1 MAGAWLVHLLVSM
14 RYIAS
19 RRWGGCYL
27 SDIIL
32 DQHLTPP
39 RFQAAGQQPKDDI
52 MRSFASVSLA
62 TLGFTAMLG
71 FVAPLALSP
80 AAFAQ
85 AAPTAATPEQQ
96 PQVKQVALTEAQIQ
110 NLIAAQQEMNAIT
123 DKLPEDA
130 DDKPDPK
137 VQTQLEAVT
146 KKHGFASYDE
156 FSDVSTNVALVLSGI
171 DPKTKTFS
179 EPPVALKK
187 QIAAVSAD
195 KNMPEKDK
203 TAALAD
209 MNEALKYAVNVQY
222 PENVTLVTKYYDK
235 LNAMMRD
242 DE

>member
-1 MAGAWLVHLLVSM
+1 M
-14 RYIAS
+14 RFLAS
-19 RRWGGCYL
+19 
-27 SDIIL
+27 
-32 DQHLTPP
+32 
-39 RFQAAGQQPKDDI
+39 A
-52 MRSFASVSLA
+52 SLA
-62 TLGFTAMLG
+62 ALGL
-71 FVAPLALSP
+71 VAVLASSP
-80 AAFAQ
+80 PAFAQ
-85 AAPTAATPEQQ
+85 PKPAAPAASQPSPQAQPPQEQQ
-96 PQVKQVALTEAQIQ
+96 QVKQIPLTEKQIQ

-137 VQTQLEAVT
+137 VQAQLEAVT
-146 KKHGFASYDE
+146 KKHGFANYDE

-203 TAALAD
+203 KAALAD

>member
-1 MAGAWLVHLLVSM
+1 M
-14 RYIAS
+14 RFLAS
-19 RRWGGCYL
+19 
-27 SDIIL
+27 
-32 DQHLTPP
+32 
-39 RFQAAGQQPKDDI
+39 A
-52 MRSFASVSLA
+52 SLA
-62 TLGFTAMLG
+62 ALGL
-71 FVAPLALSP
+71 VAILASSP

-85 AAPTAATPEQQ
+85 AKPAAPPASQPSPRGQSPQAQP
-96 PQVKQVALTEAQIQ
+96 PQVKQIALTEKQIQ
-110 NLIAAQQEMNAIT
+110 NLMAAQQEMNAIT

-137 VQTQLEAVT
+137 IQAQLEDVT
-146 KKHGFASYDE
+146 KKHGFANYDE
-156 FSDVSTNVALVLSGI
+156 FSDVATNVALVLSGI

-195 KNMPEKDK
+195 KNMAEKDK
-203 TAALAD
+203 KAALAD

-235 LNAMMRD
+235 LNAVMRD

>member
-1 MAGAWLVHLLVSM
+1 M
-14 RYIAS
+14 RFVAS
-19 RRWGGCYL
+19 
-27 SDIIL
+27 
-32 DQHLTPP
+32 
-39 RFQAAGQQPKDDI
+39 A
-52 MRSFASVSLA
+52 SLA
-62 TLGFTAMLG
+62 ALGIIGTLAF
-71 FVAPLALSP
+71 SP
-80 AAFAQ
+80 AALAQ
-85 AAPTAATPEQQ
+85 AKPEAPPQPAQAQPPQAQ
-96 PQVKQVALTEAQIQ
+96 PPQVKQVALTEKQVQ
-110 NLIAAQQEMNAIT
+110 DLIAAQQEMNAIT

-156 FSDVSTNVALVLSGI
+156 FSDVATNVALVLSGI

-203 TAALAD
+203 KAALAD

-235 LNAMMRD
+235 LNAMMQ
-242 DE
+242 DEE

>member
-1 MAGAWLVHLLVSM
+1 M
-14 RYIAS
+14 RFVAS
-19 RRWGGCYL
+19 
-27 SDIIL
+27 
-32 DQHLTPP
+32 
-39 RFQAAGQQPKDDI
+39 A
-52 MRSFASVSLA
+52 SLA
-62 TLGFTAMLG
+62 ALGLIGTLAF
-71 FVAPLALSP
+71 SP
-80 AAFAQ
+80 AALAQ
-85 AAPTAATPEQQ
+85 AKPEAPPQPAQVQPPQAQP
-96 PQVKQVALTEAQIQ
+96 PQVKQVALTEKQVQ
-110 NLIAAQQEMNAIT
+110 DLIAAQQEMNAIT

-156 FSDVSTNVALVLSGI
+156 FSDVATNVALVLSGI

-203 TAALAD
+203 KAALAD

-235 LNAMMRD
+235 LNAMMQ
-242 DE
+242 DEE

>member
-1 MAGAWLVHLLVSM
+1 MAGAWLTLPLVSM

-19 RRWGGCYL
+19 SRRDGCYL

-32 DQHLTPP
+32 DQHLTSPH
-39 RFQAAGQQPKDDI
+39 FQAAGQQPKDDI
-52 MRSFASVSLA
+52 MRSSASAFLPA
-62 TLGFTAMLG
+62 LGFAAMLG
-71 FVAPLALSP
+71 FVAPLVLSP

-85 AAPTAATPEQQ
+85 AKPAAAAPE
-96 PQVKQVALTEAQIQ
+96 PQVKQVALTEKQIQ
-110 NLIAAQQEMNAIT
+110 ELIAAQQEMNAIT

-130 DDKPDPK
+130 DGKPDPK
-137 VQTQLEAVT
+137 VQAQLEAVT

-222 PENVTLVTKYYDK
+222 PDNVTLVTKYYDK

>member
-1 MAGAWLVHLLVSM
+1 M
-14 RYIAS
+14 RFLAS
-19 RRWGGCYL
+19 
-27 SDIIL
+27 
-32 DQHLTPP
+32 
-39 RFQAAGQQPKDDI
+39 A
-52 MRSFASVSLA
+52 SLA
-62 TLGFTAMLG
+62 ALGLVAML
-71 FVAPLALSP
+71 ASSP

-85 AAPTAATPEQQ
+85 AKAAAPPASQPSPQGQPPQAQP
-96 PQVKQVALTEAQIQ
+96 PQVKQIALTEKQIQ
-110 NLIAAQQEMNAIT
+110 SLMAAQQEMNVIT

-137 VQTQLEAVT
+137 IQAKLEDVT

-156 FSDVSTNVALVLSGI
+156 FSDVATNVALVLSGI

-195 KNMPEKDK
+195 KNMAEKDK
-203 TAALAD
+203 KAALAD
-209 MNEALKYAVNVQY
+209 MTEALKYAVNVQY

-235 LNAMMRD
+235 LNAVMRD

>member
-1 MAGAWLVHLLVSM
+1 MAGARLVHLLVSM

-19 RRWGGCYL
+19 RRRDGCYL

-32 DQHLTPP
+32 NQHLASP
-39 RFQAAGQQPKDDI
+39 RSQPAGHQPKDDI
-52 MRSFASVSLA
+52 MRSFASASLA
-62 TLGFTAMLG
+62 TLGFAAMLG
-71 FVAPLALSP
+71 VVAPLAVSTP
-80 AAFAQ
+80 AFAQ
-85 AAPTAATPEQQ
+85 AKPAAAAPE
-96 PQVKQVALTEAQIQ
+96 PQVKQIALTEKQIQ
-110 NLIAAQQEMNAIT
+110 DLIAAQQEMNAIA

-130 DDKPDPK
+130 DGKPDPK
-137 VQTQLEAVT
+137 VQAQLEAVT

-235 LNAMMRD
+235 LNAMMQD

>member
-1 MAGAWLVHLLVSM
+1 M
-14 RYIAS
+14 RSIAS
-19 RRWGGCYL
+19 ASLAALGL
-27 SDIIL
+27 IATL
-32 DQHLTPP
+32 AFPP
-39 RFQAAGQQPKDDI
+39 AALAQAKPEAPQQP
-52 MRSFASVSLA
+52 
-62 TLGFTAMLG
+62 
-71 FVAPLALSP
+71 
-80 AAFAQ
+80 AQ
-85 AAPTAATPEQQ
+85 AEPPQTQT
-96 PQVKQVALTEAQIQ
+96 PQVKQVALTEKQVQ
-110 NLIAAQQEMNAIT
+110 DLIAAQQEMNAIT

-156 FSDVSTNVALVLSGI
+156 FSDVATNVALVLSGI

-187 QIAAVSAD
+187 QIAAVTAD

-203 TAALAD
+203 KAALAD

-235 LNAMMRD
+235 LNAMMQ
-242 DE
+242 DEE

>member
-1 MAGAWLVHLLVSM
+1 M
-14 RYIAS
+14 RFFSSA
-19 RRWGGCYL
+19 
-27 SDIIL
+27 
-32 DQHLTPP
+32 
-39 RFQAAGQQPKDDI
+39 
-52 MRSFASVSLA
+52 SLA
-62 TLGFTAMLG
+62 ALGFAAMLG
-71 FVAPLALSP
+71 AVAPLAVSSG
-80 AAFAQ
+80 AFAQ
-85 AAPTAATPEQQ
+85 DKPAAAAPE
-96 PQVKQVALTEAQIQ
+96 PQVKQVALTEKQIQ
-110 NLIAAQQEMNAIT
+110 DLIAAQEEMNAIT

-137 VQTQLEAVT
+137 IQTQLESVT

-203 TAALAD
+203 QAALAD

-242 DE
+242 EE

>member
-1 MAGAWLVHLLVSM
+1 M
-14 RYIAS
+14 RFVAS
-19 RRWGGCYL
+19 
-27 SDIIL
+27 
-32 DQHLTPP
+32 
-39 RFQAAGQQPKDDI
+39 A
-52 MRSFASVSLA
+52 SLA
-62 TLGFTAMLG
+62 ALGLIGTLAF
-71 FVAPLALSP
+71 SP
-80 AAFAQ
+80 AALAQ
-85 AAPTAATPEQQ
+85 AKPEAPPQPAQAQPPQAQ
-96 PQVKQVALTEAQIQ
+96 PPQVKQVALTEKQVQ
-110 NLIAAQQEMNAIT
+110 DLIAAQQEMNAIT

-156 FSDVSTNVALVLSGI
+156 FSDVATNVALVLSGI

-195 KNMPEKDK
+195 KSMPEKDK
-203 TAALAD
+203 KAALAD

-235 LNAMMRD
+235 LNAMMQ
-242 DE
+242 DEE

>member
-1 MAGAWLVHLLVSM
+1 M
-14 RYIAS
+14 RFVAS
-19 RRWGGCYL
+19 
-27 SDIIL
+27 
-32 DQHLTPP
+32 
-39 RFQAAGQQPKDDI
+39 A
-52 MRSFASVSLA
+52 SLA
-62 TLGFTAMLG
+62 ALGLIGTLAF
-71 FVAPLALSP
+71 SP
-80 AAFAQ
+80 AALAQ
-85 AAPTAATPEQQ
+85 AKPEAPPQPAQAQPPQAQ
-96 PQVKQVALTEAQIQ
+96 PPQVKQVALTEKQVQ
-110 NLIAAQQEMNAIT
+110 DLIAAQQEMNAIT

-156 FSDVSTNVALVLSGI
+156 FSDVATNVALVLSGI

-203 TAALAD
+203 KAALAD

-235 LNAMMRD
+235 LNAMMQ
-242 DE
+242 DEE

>member
-1 MAGAWLVHLLVSM
+1 M
-14 RYIAS
+14 RFLAS
-19 RRWGGCYL
+19 
-27 SDIIL
+27 
-32 DQHLTPP
+32 
-39 RFQAAGQQPKDDI
+39 A
-52 MRSFASVSLA
+52 SLA
-62 TLGFTAMLG
+62 ALGLVAML
-71 FVAPLALSP
+71 ASSP

-85 AAPTAATPEQQ
+85 AKPAAPAASQPSPQGQ
-96 PQVKQVALTEAQIQ
+96 PPQAQPPQVKQIALTEKQIQ
-110 NLIAAQQEMNAIT
+110 NLMAAQQEMNAIT

-137 VQTQLEAVT
+137 IQAQLEDVT
-146 KKHGFASYDE
+146 KKHGFANYDE
-156 FSDVSTNVALVLSGI
+156 FNDVATNVALVLSGI

-195 KNMPEKDK
+195 KNMAEKDK
-203 TAALAD
+203 KAALAD

-235 LNAMMRD
+235 LNAVMRD

>member
-1 MAGAWLVHLLVSM
+1 M
-14 RYIAS
+14 RFVA
-19 RRWGGCYL
+19 
-27 SDIIL
+27 
-32 DQHLTPP
+32 
-39 RFQAAGQQPKDDI
+39 
-52 MRSFASVSLA
+52 FASLA
-62 TLGFTAMLG
+62 ALGLAVMLA
-71 FVAPLALSP
+71 VSP

-85 AAPTAATPEQQ
+85 AEPLAPPALQPSPQAEPPQAQ
-96 PQVKQVALTEAQIQ
+96 PPQVKQIALTEKQIQ
-110 NLIAAQQEMNAIT
+110 DFIAAQQEMNAIT

-137 VQTQLEAVT
+137 VQAQLEAVT

-156 FSDVSTNVALVLSGI
+156 FSDVATNVALVLSGI

-195 KNMPEKDK
+195 KNMPEKDRK
-203 TAALAD
+203 AALAD

>member
-1 MAGAWLVHLLVSM
+1 M
-14 RYIAS
+14 RFLAS
-19 RRWGGCYL
+19 
-27 SDIIL
+27 
-32 DQHLTPP
+32 
-39 RFQAAGQQPKDDI
+39 A
-52 MRSFASVSLA
+52 SLA
-62 TLGFTAMLG
+62 ALGL
-71 FVAPLALSP
+71 VAVLASSP
-80 AAFAQ
+80 SAFAQ
-85 AAPTAATPEQQ
+85 PKPAAPAASQPSPQAQPPQEQQ
-96 PQVKQVALTEAQIQ
+96 QVKQIPLTEKQIQ

-137 VQTQLEAVT
+137 VQAQLEAVT
-146 KKHGFASYDE
+146 KKHGFANYDE
-156 FSDVSTNVALVLSGI
+156 FGDVSTNVALVLSGI

-203 TAALAD
+203 KAALAD

>member
-1 MAGAWLVHLLVSM
+1 
-14 RYIAS
+14 
-19 RRWGGCYL
+19 
-27 SDIIL
+27 
-32 DQHLTPP
+32 
-39 RFQAAGQQPKDDI
+39 
-52 MRSFASVSLA
+52 MRSFASAFLPA
-62 TLGFTAMLG
+62 LGFAAMLG
-71 FVAPLALSP
+71 FVAPLGS

-85 AAPTAATPEQQ
+85 AAPAATAPEQQ
-96 PQVKQVALTEAQIQ
+96 PQVKQVALSEKQIQ
-110 NLIAAQQEMNAIT
+110 ELIAAQQEMNAIT

-130 DDKPDPK
+130 DGKPDPK
-137 VQTQLEAVT
+137 VQAQLEAVT

>member
-1 MAGAWLVHLLVSM
+1 M
-14 RYIAS
+14 RYIGRPYIS
-19 RRWGGCYL
+19 DRPWRCYL

-32 DQHLTPP
+32 RQHLKSP
-39 RFQAAGQQPKDDI
+39 RVHAAGHQPKDDI
-52 MRSFASVSLA
+52 MRSPASASLA
-62 TLGFTAMLG
+62 ALG
-71 FVAPLALSP
+71 FVAALGLTATFAFSS

-85 AAPTAATPEQQ
+85 AKPEAAAEQP
-96 PQVKQVALTEAQIQ
+96 PQVKQVALTDQQIQ
-110 NLIAAQQEMNAIT
+110 NLMAAQQEMNAIT

-130 DDKPDPK
+130 DDKPDTK
-137 VQTQLEAVT
+137 VQAQLESVT

-203 TAALAD
+203 KAALAD
-209 MNEALKYAVNVQY
+209 MNEALKYAVNIQY